1 MEIDARSWKRA
12 LGKVLPS
19 ALWIDENAQVNV
31 VFNQVYYFYFFADPQ
46 NPFDGQLDNQPT
58 L

>member
-31 VFNQVYYFYFFADPQ
+31 VFNQVTIFTSWQTPRTHSMA
-46 NPFDGQLDNQPT
+46 N
-58 L
+58 